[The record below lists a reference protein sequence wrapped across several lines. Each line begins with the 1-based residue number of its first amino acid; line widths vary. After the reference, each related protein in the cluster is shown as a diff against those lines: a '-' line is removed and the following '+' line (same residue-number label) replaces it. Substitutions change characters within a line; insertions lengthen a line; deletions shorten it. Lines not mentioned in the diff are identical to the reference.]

1 MGDLIYLQKR
11 VGKQLWDMTDEEL
24 IAFLLEDTNG

>member
-1 MGDLIYLQKR
+1 MGDLIYLQRR

-24 IAFLLEDTNG
+24 IEFLLEDNG